1 MHFCVSPDFFRRLD
15 IMYKRVETEVSSVY
29 ALRWASLLMD
39 WVLGHYGWR
48 LIPVRS
54 WAGFGFCSCSCQLAC
69 STNFTFSGL
78 IMYWVWQLVV
88 LESISQYSSSI
99 ISYWSSLHTCT
110 SKGVSIHCHFS
121 FSSRPL
127 LLLSTSP
134 FKGFRRM
141 GWRLSPRHS
150 LFYGSGSKVFFSD

>member
-1 MHFCVSPDFFRRLD
+1 MCHLTFFRRLD

-29 ALRWASLLMD
+29 ALSWASLLMD
-39 WVLGHYGWR
+39 WVLGHYEWR
-48 LIPVRS
+48 LILVRS
-54 WAGFGFCSCSCQLAC
+54 WAGFGFCSCYCQLVC
-69 STNFTFSGL
+69 STNFTFSSL
-78 IMYWVWQLVV
+78 TVYWVWQLAV

-99 ISYWSSLHTCT
+99 ISYLSSLHTCT
-110 SKGVSIHCHFS
+110 SKGVSIHTVISPSVADPC
-121 FSSRPL
+121 

-134 FKGFRRM
+134 FRDFRRM